1 VIEPA
6 EFAVIGSGANN
17 GRHVHPSIAFE
28 ASPEAR
34 QVISELGRT
43 EDLELSPSR
52 NRLAIAAFT
61 KSKIAVFDLDIR
73 PSSGAPRISIS
84 NPVCFAS
91 TTLHHPHGMVF
102 LDEDTI
108 VVTNRHRFVDIF
120 RLPRAGGQPDAGD
133 ISPLRTIS
141 RVGIRSLISPG
152 SVAGHPCGSGRHRL
166 IICDNYAN
174 QVTSL
179 TLTPR
184 GKYRVR
190 WHRVLLEKNLYIPDG
205 VSVSADCAW
214 LAVSNHVPGTIFIY
228 PNLRRLHR
236 WSKPVAVLHGMD
248 CPHGIRF
255 SADARHI
262 LTVDAAQPFLYV
274 FEAPDGHW
282 RGEYH
287 PVNAVRILDEAT
299 YLRGRSN
306 PEEGGPKGIDL
317 DTERNILAMTCEFQP
332 LAFYDVRRLL
342 K

>member
-1 VIEPA
+1 MD
-6 EFAVIGSGANN
+6 GSRVVSG
-17 GRHVHPSIAFE
+17 GRDVHPQLEFE
-28 ASPEAR
+28 VTPEAR
-34 QVISELGRT
+34 EAISDLGRT

-52 NRLAIAAFT
+52 RRLAIAAFT
-61 KSKIAVFDLDIR
+61 KNKIVVFDLHIG
-73 PSSGAPRISIS
+73 PSVTVPRISIS

-91 TTLHHPHGMVF
+91 TTLNHPHGLVF

-120 RLPRAGGQPDAGD
+120 RLPRAGGRPDADD
-133 ISPLRTIS
+133 IRPLRTIA
-141 RVGIRSLISPG
+141 RVGMRGLISPG
-152 SVAGHPCGSGRHRL
+152 SIAGYPRAGGRHRL

-174 QVTSL
+174 QVTAL

-190 WHRVLLEKNLYIPDG
+190 GHRVLLEKNLFIPDG
-205 VSVSADCAW
+205 VSVSADRAW

-228 PNLRRLHR
+228 PNLRRLNR

-262 LTVDAAQPFLYV
+262 LTVDAAQPYLYV
-274 FEAPDGHW
+274 FEARDGRW
-282 RGEYH
+282 QGEYR
-287 PVNAVRILDEAT
+287 PVTTVRILDEAT

-332 LAFYDVRRLL
+332 LAFYDLRQLL
-342 K
+342 S